1 MSFLHYDYSDNF
13 PFSGHLES
21 MSNRYILYKNC
32 NGVWWFFFI
41 NFITVSIKTNILYV
55 DVIKIFLAYIY
66 INLMFDSYL
75 QQKTFNTPHF
85 FLTDSF
91 LHVVVNYMKYKAR
104 KHYEM
109 VLKSKY

>member
-21 MSNRYILYKNC
+21 MSNKYILYKNC
-32 NGVWWFFFI
+32 IGVWWVFFI

-75 QQKTFNTPHF
+75 QQQTSIPLTFF
-85 FLTDSF
+85 
-91 LHVVVNYMKYKAR
+91 
-104 KHYEM
+104 
-109 VLKSKY
+109 

>member
-1 MSFLHYDYSDNF
+1 M
-13 PFSGHLES
+13 
-21 MSNRYILYKNC
+21 
-32 NGVWWFFFI
+32 VFFI
-41 NFITVSIKTNILYV
+41 NFITVSIKTNLLYV

-66 INLMFDSYL
+66 IYINLMFDSYL
-75 QQKTFNTPHF
+75 QQQTFNTPHF